1 MLTKRQKQVL
11 DFISLYHKK
20 KEYSPSL
27 TEIQK
32 YFKLASV
39 STAHFH
45 VKKLQELGLLEKQYN
60 KPRSINIYE
69 NEVMVNIPLL
79 GLIAA
84 GQPIEAIENKETIA
98 IPQNKLPRSG
108 EFYALRVIGNSM
120 IDENIHDGDIVLVK
134 QQSIAE
140 NGQKVVALIDN
151 HEATLKKFY
160 REREHIRLQP
170 ANKSVEPIIIKRGE
184 GLTIQGIVI
193 DVIKNEEELQATEL
207 LPQKEIKQY
216 DILPINKIICGDA
229 IKELKKLPSDSCDV
243 IICDPPYN
251 IGKDFGNN
259 HDKRE
264 LNEYV
269 SWCKEWI
276 NESIRVMN
284 PTGTMFIY
292 GFSEILAYLSV
303 EIPINKR
310 WIIWHYTNK
319 NVASLNFWQRS
330 HEAIICA
337 WKNKPIFNRDDIR
350 EPYTERFLNGAAGK
364 VRKGTLGRFGKNG
377 IKTIYKAHENGA
389 LPRDVIKIPALAG
402 GAGMNER
409 WFICKTCKGQVFKP
423 RELKKHI
430 YHEIIKHPTQKP
442 VALSRKLI
450 MSAMPKKDGVVL
462 VPFVGTGSECVAAKE
477 LGQSYI
483 GFEINPDYIKLAEK
497 YLENTKYIPK
507 LF

>member
-11 DFISLYHKK
+11 DFISSYHKK
-20 KEYSPSL
+20 KGYAPSL
-27 TEIQK
+27 EEIRK
-32 YFKLASV
+32 KFKLASV

-45 VKKLQELGLLEKQYN
+45 VKKLQDLGFIGKQDN
-60 KPRSINIYE
+60 RPRSIDVYE
-69 NEVMVNIPLL
+69 NEKMVNIPML

-84 GQPIEAIENKETIA
+84 GQPIEAIQNKEMIA
-98 IPQNKLPRSG
+98 MPKSKLPHAG
-108 EFYALRVIGNSM
+108 EFYALRVVGDSM
-120 IDENIHDGDIVLVK
+120 IDENINDGDLVLVK
-134 QQSIAE
+134 QQDTVE

-151 HEATLKKFY
+151 CEATLKRFY
-160 REREHIRLQP
+160 KEKNFIRLQP
-170 ANKSVEPIIIKRGE
+170 ANKAYDPIIIKKDRE
-184 GLTIQGIVI
+184 LTIQGIVI
-193 DVIKNEEELQATEL
+193 DIIRNEEEVQAEKFL
-207 LPQKEIKQY
+207 ESKEIKRTKT
-216 DILPINKIICGDA
+216 LPLNKIILGDA
-229 IKELKKLPSDSCDV
+229 VDELKKLPDESCDV
-243 IICDPPYN
+243 IIIDPPYN

-259 HDKRE
+259 LDKRE

-276 NESIRVMN
+276 NESVRVMK
-284 PTGTMFIY
+284 PAGTMFIY

-303 EIPINKR
+303 EISINKR
-310 WIIWHYTNK
+310 WLIWHYTNK

-337 WKNKPIFNRDDIR
+337 WKDKPIFNKDDVR
-350 EPYTERFLNGAAGK
+350 EPYTEGFLNGAAGK
-364 VRKGTLGRFGKNG
+364 VRKGTAGRFSSNGKE
-377 IKTIYKAHENGA
+377 TIYKAHTGGA

-409 WFICKTCKGQVFKP
+409 WFICKTCKGKVFEP
-423 RELKKHI
+423 RELKKHAG
-430 YHEIIKHPTQKP
+430 HEIIKHPTQKP
-442 VALSRKLI
+442 IALSRKLVT
-450 MSAMPKKDGVVL
+450 SAMQKKDGVIL

-497 YLENTKYIPK
+497 YLKNTKCIPK

>member
-1 MLTKRQKQVL
+1 MITKKQKQVL

-20 KEYSPSL
+20 KGYSPSL
-27 TEIQK
+27 EEICK
-32 YFKLASV
+32 KFKLASV

-45 VKKLQELGLLEKQYN
+45 VKKLRDSGFLEKQDN
-60 KPRSINIYE
+60 KPRSIDVYE
-69 NEVMVNIPLL
+69 NEKMVNIPLL

-84 GQPIEAIENKETIA
+84 GQPIEAVQNKEMIA
-98 IPQNKLPRSG
+98 MPKSKLPRAG
-108 EFYALRVIGNSM
+108 EFYALRVVGDSM
-120 IDENIHDGDIVLVK
+120 IDENINDGDLILVK
-134 QQSIAE
+134 QQDTAE
-140 NGQKVVALIDN
+140 NGQKIVALVDN

-160 REREHIRLQP
+160 KEKNFIRLQP
-170 ANKSVEPIIIKRGE
+170 ANKTHDPIIIKRDRE
-184 GLTIQGIVI
+184 LTIQGIVI
-193 DVIKNEEELQATEL
+193 DVIRNEEEIQAEKL
-207 LPQKEIKQY
+207 LENKEVKRSKT
-216 DILPINKIICGDA
+216 LPLNKIILGDA
-229 IKELKKLPSDSCDV
+229 VKELKKLPDESCDV

-269 SWCKEWI
+269 SWCKKWI
-276 NESIRVMN
+276 SESIRIMK
-284 PTGTMFIY
+284 PEGTMFIY

-310 WIIWHYTNK
+310 WLIWHYTNK

-337 WKNKPIFNRDDIR
+337 WKDRPVFNRDDIR
-350 EPYTERFLNGAAGK
+350 EPYTEGFLNGAAGK
-364 VRKGTLGRFGKNG
+364 VRKGTAGRFSGKG
-377 IKTIYKAHENGA
+377 KETVYKAHEGGA

-409 WFICKTCKGQVFKP
+409 WFICKTCKGQVFEP
-423 RELKKHI
+423 RELKKHAD
-430 YHEIIKHPTQKP
+430 HETIKHPTQKP
-442 VALSRKLI
+442 LELSRKLVI
-450 MSAMPKKDGVVL
+450 SAMPKKDGVVL
-462 VPFVGTGSECVAAKE
+462 IPFVGTGSECAAVKE